1 MLSCIRFVF
10 LVLVLASSTLPAQA
24 EDLSV
29 AVAANFTGALQK
41 LAPLFKR
48 AHGHNIV
55 ASPGSSG
62 QLYAQIE
69 HGAPFDVL
77 LSADRE
83 RPAQLEAA
91 GLAVPG
97 TRFTYARGKLV
108 LWSKNP
114 GVPVEGKAAL
124 QRAEVQHIAIADPK
138 AAPYGAA
145 AERVLSALGLLE
157 PLRAAGKI
165 VIGASIAQAYEFAA
179 TGHAE
184 LAFVSKSQI
193 LGDDGRLT
201 GSAWLVPEK
210 LYGAL
215 DQDAV
220 LLAHSTK
227 QAIGTLFLD
236 WLHRDPQALGVL
248 RAAGYEVPKP

>member
-1 MLSCIRFVF
+1 MLARLRLLF
-10 LVLVLASSTLPAQA
+10 LVCPLVWATLPVRA

-29 AVAANFTGALQK
+29 AVAANFIGTLQK
-41 LAPLFKR
+41 LTPLFMR
-48 AHGHNIV
+48 AHGHSVV

-69 HGAPFDVL
+69 HGAPYDVL

-91 GLAVPG
+91 GLSVPG
-97 TRFTYARGKLV
+97 TRFTYARGQLV
-108 LWSKNP
+108 LWSAKPNAN
-114 GVPVEGKAAL
+114 VEGKPAL
-124 QRAEVQHIAIADPK
+124 QRADVQHVAIADPK

-145 AERVLSALGLLE
+145 AERVLSALGLLA

-165 VIGASIAQAYEFAA
+165 VIGASVAQAYEFAA

-184 LAFVSKSQI
+184 LAFVSRSQV
-193 LGDDGRLT
+193 LGPDGHTT
-201 GSAWLVPEK
+201 GSTWLVPEK

-220 LLAHSTK
+220 LLAHATK
-227 QAIGTLFLD
+227 PAIGKLFLD
-236 WLHRDPQALGVL
+236 WLHHDPEALGVL
-248 RAAGYEVPKP
+248 RATGYEVPKP